1 MSTEKHCPNCADQTS
16 GRKTPHTHR
25 DGKWKCGLCGH
36 ETAKRTYNSKKN
48 RDMEDLI
55 KNLQTEG
62 VLKKIFGKNEKKKSR
77 DEILR
82 DRHRAMSDSELKAH
96 AAELKSSIPSARAH
110 GSLVG
115 GAVRDTWQSAQ
126 NEIDRRARI
135 KTIGEDAPANAV
147 GGGNI
152 AGMGVGSQGEPGVR
166 PKALK
171 RYKDKNAAEAP
182 DPVMTTSPMRRSF
195 KQFIKGK

>member
-1 MSTEKHCPNCADQTS
+1 MSTEKHCPACKDQTG
-16 GRKTPHTHR
+16 GRKTPHSLR

-36 ETAKRTYNSKKN
+36 ETVKRSYTSKKSK
-48 RDMEDLI
+48 DMEDLI

-62 VLKKIFGKNEKKKSR
+62 VLKKIFGKKEKKTYHDK
-77 DEILR
+77 LR
-82 DRHRAMSDSELKAH
+82 DKHRAMSDSELKSH
-96 AAELKSSIPSARAH
+96 AAELKSQIPSARSK

-115 GAVRDTWQSAQ
+115 GAVHDAWRSAQ

-135 KTIGEDAPANAV
+135 KTIGEEAPANAV

-152 AGMGVGSQGEPGVR
+152 AGMGVGPQGEPGVR

-182 DPVMTTSPMRRSF
+182 DPVMAPQPLRRSF